1 MEVGEAMNDSKQ
13 ALELGDIPMV
23 FLLLGVPFCTEILV
37 RYFSDLDLVNPE
49 VGRVIR
55 LPIFACAIFVFL
67 KIIDCLDR
75 RIQERHCFKVQQDIG
90 LSKQMRKRY
99 RDLRFRDW
107 PDVVAIGTI
116 LFLHGFSVYNAVL
129 SESGSGGRRSWWVV
143 AALLFVPFL
152 HIVLKVEST
161 TSLDSEPEGSGGR

>member
-75 RIQERHCFKVQQDIG
+75 RIQERHCFKVQQDN
-90 LSKQMRKRY
+90 
-99 RDLRFRDW
+99 RDEGDHKDRDGCLPVPVGEHEERTPGSW
-107 PDVVAIGTI
+107 KPSVSLPGGVV
-116 LFLHGFSVYNAVL
+116 
-129 SESGSGGRRSWWVV
+129 SW
-143 AALLFVPFL
+143 
-152 HIVLKVEST
+152 S
-161 TSLDSEPEGSGGR
+161 